1 MKKFITTTALGGM
14 LFLIPLVVVGVVLAK
29 AFNIMKLVAA
39 PLDRFIP
46 IDSIAG
52 VGLINILAILIMLL
66 FCLLAGL
73 VAQSAPAKA
82 LYAKLDSILL
92 ELIPGYAWTKTVLAG
107 ISGNEKVEE
116 FKPVL
121 VKLDDMSQVAFEIER
136 SANGLVVVFLPGAP
150 DARSGSVAYVTA
162 DRVQAIDAKFL
173 AINRSLNHV
182 GKGSAALLPPGM

>member
-1 MKKFITTTALGGM
+1 M
-14 LFLIPLVVVGVVLAK
+14 LAK
-29 AFNIMKLVAA
+29 AFSIMKLVAE

-52 VGLINILAILIMLL
+52 IGFINILAILIMLL
-66 FCLLAGL
+66 VCVLAGL
-73 VAQSAPAKA
+73 VAQSAVAKV
-82 LYAKLDSILL
+82 LYSKLDSILL

-107 ISGNEKVEE
+107 IGGHEKVEE

-162 DRVQAIDAKFL
+162 DRVEPIDAKFL
-173 AINRSLNHV
+173 VINRSLNHM
-182 GKGSAALLPPGM
+182 GKGSAALLPPEL

>member
-1 MKKFITTTALGGM
+1 MKKFVTTTAIGGVF
-14 LFLIPLVVVGVVLAK
+14 FLIPLVIVAVVMAK
-29 AFNIMKLVAA
+29 AFSIMKLVAE

-52 VGLINILAILIMLL
+52 IGLVNILAVLILLL
-66 FCLLAGL
+66 TCVLAGL
-73 VAQSAPAKA
+73 VAQSPPAKA

-107 ISGNEKVEE
+107 ISGDQRINE

-121 VKLDDMSQVAFEIER
+121 VSFDDMSQIAFEIER

-162 DRVQAIDAKFL
+162 DRVQPIEAKFL
-173 AINRSLNHV
+173 DINKSLHHM
-182 GKGSAALLPPGM
+182 GKGAAQQLPPGL

>member
-1 MKKFITTTALGGM
+1 MKKFLTTTALGGM

-29 AFNIMKLVAA
+29 AFSIMKLVAE
-39 PLDRFIP
+39 PLDHFIP

-52 VGLINILAILIMLL
+52 IGFINILALLIMLL
-66 FCLLAGL
+66 VCVLAGL
-73 VAQSAPAKA
+73 LAQSGPAKV
-82 LYAKLDSILL
+82 LYGKLDSILL

-107 ISGNEKVEE
+107 FSGNDRVEE

-136 SANGLVVVFLPGAP
+136 SDSGLVVVFLPGAP

-162 DRVQAIDAKFL
+162 DRVEAIDAKFL
-173 AINRSLNHV
+173 AINRSLNHM
-182 GKGSAALLPPGM
+182 GKGSATLLPPGM